1 MRAPHAARAILAWVM
16 MTVSAVAFTLVSAPQ
31 AEAKA
36 TVGKTYSVTTTMY
49 VRSSKSTKAAIVGT
63 IAAGSHVLPS
73 GKAKSG
79 WMPIKYNAKTAY
91 ISTKYLKRDAKTAS
105 VVVAGPAGTK
115 KSTMQVPIRVKAK
128 VSAATLKV
136 APKGTVMDVTGE
148 TSGIYTRVIVDG
160 TKAWA
165 STRRLTSRTTASAT
179 PAVLPAMVASY
190 TTTASL
196 ALRTSASVSATSLVT
211 IATGSTVAGTGK
223 HSGSYSQVV
232 FSGKVGWVIT
242 GYLQAV
248 AGTDPQYVLPMR
260 ATNVSAVA
268 TATLYASADLTSAVV
283 GEVAVGTTLRSTA
296 EVSESS
302 FISVIWNGG
311 IAWAQSSTVTM
322 TLGSSSL
329 DMLEVYGKAAV
340 IEIRPL
346 FPQITSIYGW
356 RSSSAYSSDHP
367 NGRAVDFMIPS
378 YKTNKALGDALADY
392 VIANGSRLH
401 VTYLIWQQRSYSL
414 STGKWKAMEDRGSDT
429 QNHMDHVHVS
439 FEPSSK

>member
-1 MRAPHAARAILAWVM
+1 MCIRDR
-16 MTVSAVAFTLVSAPQ
+16 
-31 AEAKA
+31 
-36 TVGKTYSVTTTMY
+36 
-49 VRSSKSTKAAIVGT
+49 
-63 IAAGSHVLPS
+63 
-73 GKAKSG
+73 
-79 WMPIKYNAKTAY
+79 YNAKTAY
-91 ISTKYLKRDAKTAS
+91 ISTKYLKRDAKTSS
-105 VVVAGPAGTK
+105 VVVSGPAGTK
-115 KSTMQVPIRVKAK
+115 KSTMEVPIRVKAK
-128 VSAATLKV
+128 VTAAALKV
-136 APKGTVMDVTGE
+136 APKGTVMDVTGQ
-148 TSGIYTRVIVDG
+148 TSGIYTQVVVDG

-165 STRRLTSRTTASAT
+165 STRRLTSKTTAVAT
-179 PAVLPAMVASY
+179 PAVLPGTVATY

-211 IATGSTVAGTGK
+211 IATGSTVAGTGQ
-223 HSGSYSQVV
+223 HSGSYSLVV

-242 GYLQAV
+242 GYLKAV
-248 AGTDPQYVLPMR
+248 DGTDAQFVLPMR
-260 ATNVSAVA
+260 ATNLSAVA
-268 TATLYASADLTSAVV
+268 VAPLYTSPDAASAVV
-283 GEVAVGTTLRSTA
+283 GQVAVGTTLRSTA
-296 EVSESS
+296 QVEGT

-311 IAWAQSSTVTM
+311 IAWASSSTVTM

-329 DMLEVYGKAAV
+329 DQLEVYGKAAV

-356 RSSSAYSSDHP
+356 RASSAYSSDHP

-378 YKTNKALGDALADY
+378 YKTNKALGDALAAY
-392 VIANGSRLH
+392 VIANGQRLH

>member
-1 MRAPHAARAILAWVM
+1 MRAPHAARAFLAWVLL
-16 MTVSAVAFTLVSAPQ
+16 TVSTVTFTLVSAPQ
-31 AEAKA
+31 AQAA
-36 TVGKTYSVTTTMY
+36 SGKTYTVTTTVN
-49 VRSSKSTKAAIVGT
+49 VRSSKSTKATVVGT
-63 IAAGSHVLPS
+63 ITAGSHILPS
-73 GKAKSG
+73 GKSKSG

-91 ISTKYLKRDAKTAS
+91 ISTKYLKRDAKTSS
-105 VVVAGPAGTK
+105 VVVSGPAGTK
-115 KSTMQVPIRVKAK
+115 KSTMEVPIRVKAK
-128 VSAATLKV
+128 VTAAALKV
-136 APKGTVMDVTGE
+136 APKGTVMDVTGQ
-148 TSGIYTRVIVDG
+148 TSGIYTQVVVDG

-165 STRRLTSRTTASAT
+165 STRRLTSKTTAVAT
-179 PAVLPAMVASY
+179 PAVLPGTVATY

-211 IATGSTVAGTGK
+211 IATGSTVAGTGQ

-242 GYLQAV
+242 GYLKAV
-248 AGTDPQYVLPMR
+248 DGTDAQFVLPMR
-260 ATNVSAVA
+260 ATNLSAVA
-268 TATLYASADLTSAVV
+268 VAPLYTSPDAASAVV
-283 GEVAVGTTLRSTA
+283 GQVAVGTTLRSTA
-296 EVSESS
+296 QVEGT

-311 IAWAQSSTVTM
+311 IAWASSSTVTM

-329 DMLEVYGKAAV
+329 DQLEVYGKAAV

-356 RSSSAYSSDHP
+356 RASSAYSSDHP

-378 YKTNKALGDALADY
+378 YKTNKALGDALAAY
-392 VIANGSRLH
+392 VIANGQRLH